1 MTRREALEFYRTVEQ
16 PADIKALLA
25 GDLFFLM
32 LAGMG
37 RRDINNDWLYDRC
50 REVQARPDGYLDL
63 WAREHYKS
71 TIITVGKTIQDI
83 LNDPE
88 ITVGIFSHTRPI
100 AKAFLRQ
107 IKREFEGNS
116 LLQEYFPHVC
126 PPGKGDDRTWSEDS
140 GIVVRR
146 SSNPKEAT
154 VEAWGLVDGQPTGKH
169 FTLQIYDDVVTRES
183 VTTPEQIK
191 KTTEAWELSLN
202 LGAHGGRRRMIGTRY
217 HHFDTWQAI
226 MERGAAVP
234 RIYAATHNG
243 TATGEPVFLSAES
256 LAEKRRDQGP
266 YTFSAQMLQNPTADN
281 AQGFDAD
288 WFKTVPGGAINGK
301 GMNIYI
307 LVDPASAKKK
317 DSDYTSMW
325 VVGLNHDNAYYVMD
339 GVHDRLNLGERARA
353 LFDLH
358 RRYKPRGVGYE
369 KYGMQADIEHMQYVM
384 GQENYRFNICELG
397 GQMPKPDRIRRLV
410 PIFEQGRMYFQNQ
423 IMTRR
428 VDNTACDLT
437 SVFLKSEY
445 LAFPVSA
452 HDDMLDCLSRIV
464 DPELNA
470 VFPREQ
476 QERFGHITAYADT
489 NYDLFAW

>member
-1 MTRREALEFYRTVEQ
+1 
-16 PADIKALLA
+16 
-25 GDLFFLM
+25 
-32 LAGMG
+32 
-37 RRDINNDWLYDRC
+37 
-50 REVQARPDGYLDL
+50 
-63 WAREHYKS
+63 
-71 TIITVGKTIQDI
+71 
-83 LNDPE
+83 
-88 ITVGIFSHTRPI
+88 
-100 AKAFLRQ
+100 
-107 IKREFEGNS
+107 
-116 LLQEYFPHVC
+116 
-126 PPGKGDDRTWSEDS
+126 
-140 GIVVRR
+140 
-146 SSNPKEAT
+146 
-154 VEAWGLVDGQPTGKH
+154 
-169 FTLQIYDDVVTRES
+169 
-183 VTTPEQIK
+183 
-191 KTTEAWELSLN
+191 
-202 LGAHGGRRRMIGTRY
+202 MIGTRY

-339 GVHDRLNLGERARA
+339 GVHDRLNLSERARA
-353 LFDLH
+353 LFALH
-358 RRYKPRGVGYE
+358 RKYKPRGVGYE
-369 KYGMQADIEHMQYVM
+369 KYGMQADIEHMEYRM
-384 GQENYRFNICELG
+384 EQENYRFNICELG
-397 GQMPKPDRIRRLV
+397 GSMPKPDRIRRLV
-410 PIFEQGRMYFQNQ
+410 PIFEQGRMYFQHQ
-423 IMTRR
+423 IMSRR

-437 SVFLKSEY
+437 DVFLRSEY
-445 LAFPVSA
+445 SAFPVSA

-470 VFPREQ
+470 VFPREP
-476 QERFGHITAYADT
+476 QERFHYMPAYADT
-489 NYDLFAW
+489 NHDVFAW